1 MVFKLFLLFTIIPLV
16 ELYVLIRIGSV
27 IGAGNT
33 ILLVIITGLIGAYLA
48 RLEGVRVIR
57 KIQRSMEEGRA
68 PAEEM
73 IDALLIFVAGVLLI
87 TPGVL
92 TDICGL
98 LLLFPY
104 SRQRFKVWLR
114 RRIDKMIQRGTIRV
128 YYE

>member
-92 TDICGL
+92 TDLCGL